1 MCLWKSVL
9 IWNIF
14 PIPKYVICINM
25 FKHFI
30 NVLRLLNGYK
40 TNLMFVF
47 DGGYKYVHEE
57 VFI

>member
-1 MCLWKSVL
+1 
-9 IWNIF
+9 
-14 PIPKYVICINM
+14 M
-25 FKHFI
+25 FKHFYKCAASF
-30 NVLRLLNGYK
+30 NGYK